1 LLTKHANA
9 NDAPPA
15 RALERGSARVVDEGA
30 SDLPIDLKIGDLAR
44 ATGKTAR
51 ALRLYE
57 ELGLLCP
64 GDRTQGGF
72 RVYDGHAVSRVRF
85 ISELQDM
92 GFTLHDVKALIDAT
106 AAREIPREAM
116 HQVKHT
122 FETKLD
128 DLDAQI
134 TRLVALRDEVKRALT
149 YLNACGDCR
158 LLESGVVECV
168 TCDEH
173 DDGAPRLVAG
183 VASGAS
189 EERAR
194 RRPSDRH
201 RAASSTTNGPS
212 PRDLSSMDPSSK
224 DPSPNDSARAS
235 RASGEQE

>member
-1 LLTKHANA
+1 MLTKHATA

-15 RALERGSARVVDEGA
+15 RAVESGRARAVDEG
-30 SDLPIDLKIGDLAR
+30 PTDLKIGDLAR

-134 TRLVALRDEVKRALT
+134 ARLQALRDEVKRALA

-173 DDGAPRLVAG
+173 DDGAPRLVQG

-194 RRPSDRH
+194 RRPNHPHSALATQRSASH
-201 RAASSTTNGPS
+201 TNVHAQRA
-212 PRDLSSMDPSSK
+212 RDP
-224 DPSPNDSARAS
+224 
-235 RASGEQE
+235 GEQE